1 MSGTFGSMKEALAKI
16 VGDDNVRPGDD
27 SFYTADET
35 IFAADGLADL
45 VVLPG
50 SAEEVAEVV
59 AWCYSNEVPITP
71 RGGGSGWAG
80 GAVPLGSG
88 VVLGLERLT
97 SVRSFEPLQW
107 RIEVEAGVTTAT
119 VHRLALE
126 NGLYF
131 PPDPGAPEQSLIGGN
146 VATNAGGPHCFKYGV
161 TGAWVTGVEAV
172 IAPGELIRVGGSA
185 RKDVAGYDLAALLTG
200 SEGTLGIIT
209 SVSLRLIPTP
219 GQSLPL
225 AALYPSAVSGC
236 EAIERVMAAG
246 PVAAAIEYLDA
257 ATLAIA
263 GGGFPGGIPA
273 DSGFL
278 LIVDCDSGE
287 ADRDALREA
296 MAQEALDEP
305 LAFDDPQVLWRW
317 REGLGTLVS
326 SHLGSKISD
335 DIAVP
340 IDRLAE
346 AIEGTIEIGDRHG
359 IAACSFGH
367 AGDGNLHSTFMF
379 DPGDELA
386 VRRAKAAGDDLLAM
400 AIELGGTI
408 SGEHGIGLAKNG
420 WLNRQW
426 SEPAVRAHDAI
437 KQALDPKNLMN
448 PGKKL
453 P

>member
-1 MSGTFGSMKEALAKI
+1 MQQALSKI
-16 VGDDNVRPGDD
+16 VGEANVLAGDD
-27 SFYTADET
+27 SVYTADET
-35 IFAADGLADL
+35 IFAADGRADL
-45 VVLPG
+45 VVLPS
-50 SAEEVAEVV
+50 SAKEVTEVV
-59 AWCYSNEVPITP
+59 AWCYSHDVPITP

-88 VVLGLERLT
+88 IVLGLERL
-97 SVRSFEPLQW
+97 SAVRSFEPLQW

-172 IAPGELIRVGGSA
+172 VAPGELIRVGGAA

-200 SEGTLGIIT
+200 SEGTLGVIT

-219 GQSLPL
+219 GPSLPL
-225 AALYPSAVSGC
+225 AAFYPSVASGC

-246 PVAAAIEYLDA
+246 PIAAAIEYLDR
-257 ATLAIA
+257 ATLEIT
-263 GGGFPGGIPA
+263 GGGFPGELPA
-273 DSGFL
+273 GAEFL
-278 LIVDCDSGE
+278 LIVDCDSGQ
-287 ADRDALREA
+287 ADRDELLRALAEG
-296 MAQEALDEP
+296 ALCAP
-305 LAFDDPQVLWRW
+305 LAPDDPRALWRW
-317 REGLGTLVS
+317 REGLGTSVS
-326 SHLGSKISD
+326 NEHGSKISD

-340 IDRLAE
+340 LDRLAD
-346 AIEGTIEIGDRHG
+346 AIEQTIEIGERHG
-359 IAACSFGH
+359 VAACSFGH
-367 AGDGNLHSTFMF
+367 AGDGNLHSTFML
-379 DPGDELA
+379 DPDDELA
-386 VRRAKAAGDDLLAM
+386 VRRAMAAGDDLMEM

-420 WLNRQW
+420 WLHKQW
-426 SEPAVRAHDAI
+426 GGPASRAHEAI

-453 P
+453 T

>member
-1 MSGTFGSMKEALAKI
+1 MKEALAKI

-88 VVLGLERLT
+88 IVVGLERLT

-161 TGAWVTGVEAV
+161 TGSWVTGVEAV

-209 SVSLRLIPTP
+209 SVSLRLIPNP
-219 GQSLPL
+219 DQSLPL

-236 EAIERVMAAG
+236 EALERVMAAG

-340 IDRLAE
+340 IDQLAA

-379 DPGDELA
+379 DPSDELA

>member
-1 MSGTFGSMKEALAKI
+1 MQQALSKI
-16 VGDDNVRPGDD
+16 VGEANVLAGDD
-27 SFYTADET
+27 SVYTADET
-35 IFAADGLADL
+35 IFAADGRADL
-45 VVLPG
+45 VVLPS
-50 SAEEVAEVV
+50 SAKEVTEVV
-59 AWCYSNEVPITP
+59 AWCYSHDVPITP

-88 VVLGLERLT
+88 IVLGLERL
-97 SVRSFEPLQW
+97 SAVRSFEPLQW

-172 IAPGELIRVGGSA
+172 IAPGELIRVGGAA

-200 SEGTLGIIT
+200 SEGTLGVIT

-219 GQSLPL
+219 EPSLPL
-225 AALYPSAVSGC
+225 AAFYPSVASGC

-246 PVAAAIEYLDA
+246 PVASAIEYLDR
-257 ATLAIA
+257 ATLAIT
-263 GGGFPGGIPA
+263 GGGFPGELPA
-273 DSGFL
+273 GAEFL
-278 LIVDCDSGE
+278 LIVDCDSGQ
-287 ADRDALREA
+287 ADRDELLRALAEG
-296 MAQEALDEP
+296 ALCAP
-305 LAFDDPQVLWRW
+305 LAPDDPRALWRW
-317 REGLGTLVS
+317 REALGTSVS
-326 SHLGSKISD
+326 SEHGSKISD

-340 IDRLAE
+340 LDRLAD
-346 AIEGTIEIGDRHG
+346 AIEQTIEIGERHG
-359 IAACSFGH
+359 VAACSFGH
-367 AGDGNLHSTFMF
+367 AGDGNLHSTFML
-379 DPGDELA
+379 DPDDELA
-386 VRRAKAAGDDLLAM
+386 VRRAMAAGDDLLAM

-420 WLNRQW
+420 WLHKQW
-426 SEPAVRAHDAI
+426 GGPASRAHEAI

-453 P
+453 T

>member
-1 MSGTFGSMKEALAKI
+1 MQQALSKI
-16 VGDDNVRPGDD
+16 VGEANVLAGDD
-27 SFYTADET
+27 SVYTADET
-35 IFAADGLADL
+35 IFAADGRADL
-45 VVLPG
+45 VVLPS
-50 SAEEVAEVV
+50 SAKEVTEVV
-59 AWCYSNEVPITP
+59 AWCYSHDVPITP

-88 VVLGLERLT
+88 IVLGLERL
-97 SVRSFEPLQW
+97 SAVRSFEPLQW

-172 IAPGELIRVGGSA
+172 VAPGELIRVGGAA

-200 SEGTLGIIT
+200 SEGTLGVIT

-219 GQSLPL
+219 GPSLPL
-225 AALYPSAVSGC
+225 AAFYPSVASGC

-246 PVAAAIEYLDA
+246 PIAAAIEYLDR
-257 ATLAIA
+257 ATLEIT
-263 GGGFPGGIPA
+263 GGGFPGELPA
-273 DSGFL
+273 GAEFL
-278 LIVDCDSGE
+278 LIVDCDSGQ
-287 ADRDALREA
+287 ADRDELLRALAEG
-296 MAQEALDEP
+296 ALCAP
-305 LAFDDPQVLWRW
+305 LAPDDPRALWRW
-317 REGLGTLVS
+317 REGLGTSVS
-326 SHLGSKISD
+326 NEHGSKISD

-340 IDRLAE
+340 LDRLAD
-346 AIEGTIEIGDRHG
+346 AIEQTIEIGERHG
-359 IAACSFGH
+359 VAACSFGH
-367 AGDGNLHSTFMF
+367 AGDGNLHSTFML
-379 DPGDELA
+379 DPNDELA
-386 VRRAKAAGDDLLAM
+386 VRRAMAAGDDLMEM

-420 WLNRQW
+420 WLHKQW
-426 SEPAVRAHDAI
+426 GGPASRAHEAI

-453 P
+453 T